1 MGSVVVDA
9 SVILG
14 VLDPGDSHHA
24 SATRALKKA
33 RATGDDIILP
43 ASALA
48 EVLVGASRLGAD
60 AVRTTEAFVDTIVDQ
75 VQNID
80 RSVARSAAGY
90 RSGHKAL
97 RLPETCVLTVV
108 TPIKADAIL
117 TTDPECAKEDL
128 RSRLCEP

>member
-14 VLDPGDSHHA
+14 VLDPEDSHHS

-33 RATGDDIILP
+33 RAAGDDIILP

-48 EVLVGASRLGAD
+48 EVLVGASRLGTG

-75 VQNID
+75 VHSID
-80 RSVARSAAGY
+80 RPVARAAAAY
-90 RSGHKAL
+90 RSGHRSL
-97 RLPETCVLTVV
+97 RLPDAFVLAVGAALNADTVLT
-108 TPIKADAIL
+108 ADS
-117 TTDPECAKEDL
+117 TWAKVD
-128 RSRLCEP
+128 RRVQVIS

>member
-14 VLDPGDSHHA
+14 VLDPEDSHHA

-33 RATGDDIILP
+33 RAAGDDIILP

-75 VQNID
+75 VHSID

-90 RSGHKAL
+90 RSGHNAL
-97 RLPETCVLTVV
+97 RLPDAFVLAVGAT
-108 TPIKADAIL
+108 INADAIL
-117 TTDPECAKEDL
+117 TADTRWAKVD
-128 RSRLCEP
+128 RRVHVIS

>member
-48 EVLVGASRLGAD
+48 EVLVGASRLGAS
-60 AVRTTEAFVDTIVDQ
+60 AVRTTEAFVDTIVDE
-75 VQNID
+75 VHPID
-80 RSVARSAAGY
+80 RSVARSAAAY
-90 RSGHKAL
+90 RSSHRSL
-97 RLPETCVLTVV
+97 RLPDAFVLAVGATTNADTVLT
-108 TPIKADAIL
+108 ADSGW
-117 TTDPECAKEDL
+117 AKVD
-128 RSRLCEP
+128 